1 MEDRTVAPDNNR
13 ASSDE
18 QEQDTASGPDS
29 PFNTFWDE
37 AQRRL
42 PPALADQLRQGRDA
56 IEKGVGA
63 VQAQIERRAA
73 QADVDALTRRID
85 QLSRQVE
92 ELTARQKA
100 NEPAPKRRTKA
111 AATKDDA
118 KPAAK
123 RRTKKQDAGTEPT
136 E

>member
-1 MEDRTVAPDNNR
+1 MAPNHKR

-18 QEQDTASGPDS
+18 QERDIPSGPDS
-29 PFNTFWDE
+29 PFSVIWDE

-42 PPALADQLRQGRDA
+42 PPPLADQLRQGRDA
-56 IEKGVGA
+56 FEKGVGA

-92 ELTARQKA
+92 ELSARQKA
-100 NEPAPKRRTKA
+100 GEPAPKRATRAKSTTTKSE
-111 AATKDDA
+111 A

-123 RRTKKQDAGTEPT
+123 RRTKKQDAGAETTE
-136 E
+136 